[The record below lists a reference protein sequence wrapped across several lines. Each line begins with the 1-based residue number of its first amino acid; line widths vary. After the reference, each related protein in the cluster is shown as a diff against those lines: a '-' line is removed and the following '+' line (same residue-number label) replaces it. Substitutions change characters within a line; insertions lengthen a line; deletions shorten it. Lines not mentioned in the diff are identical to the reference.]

1 MFLYIALIEVFPD
14 LSTIID
20 HGALDGERSA
30 MVTDPSRF
38 QVSFQLSERLLL
50 LTRIKKNRF
59 EASNLISP

>member
-20 HGALDGERSA
+20 RGALDGERSA

-38 QVSFQLSERLLL
+38 QVSFKFLAALDTTLRDGNVLKYPVP
-50 LTRIKKNRF
+50 RVC
-59 EASNLISP
+59 A